1 MTNTKITYTQQGDYL
16 LPDLKL
22 PEQPKVEIGIFGKRH
37 LRYLERNRKILY
49 TNLLTKGKLTAC
61 LADIDEQAEN
71 MFDQLVRQLAEREG
85 VTEQLKAKRNEDS
98 AKVPVLKK
106 QGQDVS
112 ALLAEMKLVA
122 DDIKELDAEL
132 AQKSVHK
139 RKENELFFLKY
150 LLIQKQRIAI
160 GKTIKTD
167 YFANISQTVHLN
179 HDMEVVRNIQKR
191 IETSVCPKS
200 DEEIENIYLALVYR
214 QAFWQNGY
222 VDSINEKNLQF
233 YQDMTERAFQ
243 RIKNDY
249 KVDLFQDDI
258 LVNGLVLH
266 LASNFSRYLLGMETE
281 NLFYNDV
288 LESYPT
294 AYYYAM
300 EVAEEISVWTKL
312 SLSKYEISFL
322 GMHFASYLERSLKS
336 KKWKCAIIYG
346 SGIGSAK
353 LLESRLHNKYPHL
366 EVIGTGL
373 LEEAGKKAEEADFFI
388 TTFPVEEPEIMGKP
402 WVRLS
407 PMLDI
412 KEQIA
417 LEQLV
422 GNLARHRKWRYESVS
437 KMYLYIDQYMEKI
450 ELLNYLCDLCRE
462 KRFITEQEAEGI
474 VGRENLVSTE
484 IVEGIAMP
492 HGLIEGSSFLVFA
505 LLKEPIIWGRTSV
518 KLVVMGCF
526 QRGDERMKEELEY
539 IFHLFLNL
547 EDKNRLLSCKSAEE
561 IERCME
567 VYYGK

>member
-1 MTNTKITYTQQGDYL
+1 MKNLKWKKAGSAVLATALAGSMVLPATAYAQGEIVQLEGGTSTQTNTA
-16 LPDLKL
+16 
-22 PEQPKVEIGIFGKRH
+22 PEQV
-37 LRYLERNRKILY
+37 
-49 TNLLTKGKLTAC
+49 
-61 LADIDEQAEN
+61 
-71 MFDQLVRQLAEREG
+71 
-85 VTEQLKAKRNEDS
+85 
-98 AKVPVLKK
+98 
-106 QGQDVS
+106 
-112 ALLAEMKLVA
+112 
-122 DDIKELDAEL
+122 
-132 AQKSVHK
+132 
-139 RKENELFFLKY
+139 FL
-150 LLIQKQRIAI
+150 
-160 GKTIKTD
+160 
-167 YFANISQTVHLN
+167 
-179 HDMEVVRNIQKR
+179 
-191 IETSVCPKS
+191 
-200 DEEIENIYLALVYR
+200 
-214 QAFWQNGY
+214 
-222 VDSINEKNLQF
+222 
-233 YQDMTERAFQ
+233 
-243 RIKNDY
+243 
-249 KVDLFQDDI
+249 
-258 LVNGLVLH
+258 
-266 LASNFSRYLLGMETE
+266 
-281 NLFYNDV
+281 
-288 LESYPT
+288 
-294 AYYYAM
+294 
-300 EVAEEISVWTKL
+300 
-312 SLSKYEISFL
+312 
-322 GMHFASYLERSLKS
+322 
-336 KKWKCAIIYG
+336 
-346 SGIGSAK
+346 
-353 LLESRLHNKYPHL
+353 NKYSGTVRTQNFNDNWKFYLGDASGAQTPAFDDSSWDQVNLPHDYS
-366 EVIGTGL
+366 IDQKYSQKM
-373 LEEAGKKAEEADFFI
+373 EAEKKAEEADFFI

>member
-1 MTNTKITYTQQGDYL
+1 M
-16 LPDLKL
+16 
-22 PEQPKVEIGIFGKRH
+22 
-37 LRYLERNRKILY
+37 
-49 TNLLTKGKLTAC
+49 
-61 LADIDEQAEN
+61 
-71 MFDQLVRQLAEREG
+71 
-85 VTEQLKAKRNEDS
+85 
-98 AKVPVLKK
+98 
-106 QGQDVS
+106 
-112 ALLAEMKLVA
+112 
-122 DDIKELDAEL
+122 
-132 AQKSVHK
+132 HK

-266 LASNFSRYLLGMETE
+266 RHRISADIFYGMETE

-422 GNLARHRKWRYESVS
+422 GNLARHRKWRYETSQKCICILINIWKKSGAV
-437 KMYLYIDQYMEKI
+437 
-450 ELLNYLCDLCRE
+450 EL
-462 KRFITEQEAEGI
+462 F
-474 VGRENLVSTE
+474 
-484 IVEGIAMP
+484 M
-492 HGLIEGSSFLVFA
+492 
-505 LLKEPIIWGRTSV
+505 
-518 KLVVMGCF
+518 
-526 QRGDERMKEELEY
+526 
-539 IFHLFLNL
+539 
-547 EDKNRLLSCKSAEE
+547 
-561 IERCME
+561 
-567 VYYGK
+567 